1 MAVSAKKVKNLE
13 NLFCKTYETV
23 VPVDPSNHGY
33 YPFYVK
39 LHRCAGSAS
48 TVSPKVQHCVANS
61 YDELS
66 IQVFSPSSNFQ
77 STTITMKNHTSCAH
91 ECVTSP
97 DECDFAVEDWDDQLC
112 ACKCRY
118 PDRPP
123 KELACKAGF
132 RWNSHKCKCE
142 CDRVPEHCSAR
153 KVWSN
158 DICGCRCASSI
169 VDDCTQ
175 SDMGIDVDCKCV
187 DVQAFRDHKSVQSR
201 NRMFITLL
209 IGQGVLIIL
218 LICALVHWVRKRNQQ
233 NSSHSPLDRL
243 DSCKT
248 NDDLE
253 VVVGSDCTDSLDDTK
268 ESSDNDSCTAPLSPK
283 VRITNI

>member
-1 MAVSAKKVKNLE
+1 MVTLITYSSHHQPLPLYLMIIMTMMIYIDFFSDLE

-132 RWNSHKCKCE
+132 R
-142 CDRVPEHCSAR
+142 
-153 KVWSN
+153 
-158 DICGCRCASSI
+158 
-169 VDDCTQ
+169 
-175 SDMGIDVDCKCV
+175 
-187 DVQAFRDHKSVQSR
+187 
-201 NRMFITLL
+201 
-209 IGQGVLIIL
+209 
-218 LICALVHWVRKRNQQ
+218 
-233 NSSHSPLDRL
+233 
-243 DSCKT
+243 
-248 NDDLE
+248 
-253 VVVGSDCTDSLDDTK
+253 
-268 ESSDNDSCTAPLSPK
+268 
-283 VRITNI
+283 